1 MVSVLYISSPPLYPE
16 VIRGYDLLSQV
27 CTYPSLYCSIECYQS
42 ALPVTVLLDG
52 IISRLEVLACSP
64 PAIQRFDLDSC
75 IHFLCLYVI
84 CFES

>member
-1 MVSVLYISSPPLYPE
+1 MGGMFDAVMTSILDCVCILPCILVMSVANSSPH
-16 VIRGYDLLSQV
+16 
-27 CTYPSLYCSIECYQS
+27 
-42 ALPVTVLLDG
+42 VTVLLDG
-52 IISRLEVLACSP
+52 IVSRLEVLACSP